1 MELDT
6 HLRYYH
12 HHNVVKNADN
22 PPELPE
28 LRIVSARFCS
38 LSRFFLS
45 MSCSPDFLLFFKG
58 LLSLV
63 ELAAGVDV
71 VDMAVD

>member
-6 HLRYYH
+6 HLRYH

-22 PPELPE
+22 PPEL
-28 LRIVSARFCS
+28 VSARFCSCS

-71 VDMAVD
+71 VDVVDD